1 MRIALTLGFNLVFTW
16 GLALVF
22 LWMAQGI
29 DESCKLVLAAR
40 RFRMRLHELM

>member
-1 MRIALTLGFNLVFTW
+1 MRIALTLGFNPASTW
-16 GLALVF
+16 GLALVG
-22 LWMAQGI
+22 LRTAQGI

>member
-1 MRIALTLGFNLVFTW
+1 MRIAFTLGFNLALTW
-16 GLALVF
+16 GLALVG

-40 RFRMRLHELM
+40 RFPVRSHELM